1 MLQAGDGRGGGDDD
15 RDQSRG
21 GRRLRDD
28 RSEAEKLLD
37 VGIRFEGLRALMD
50 GLQKSGLRR
59 ELKPGCVVIARRD
72 IPGDSIITSQSYE
85 LTSVYYQGERDAQI
99 ERVPVASLDARA
111 PSGCEGYV
119 KYVTLFSPEYHER
132 PVIVR
137 PEDAGLV
144 SLRDEIVDSLAIGLP
159 ILGFWISVC
168 AAFLAYGRLTGR

>member
-1 MLQAGDGRGGGDDD
+1 MLQSDDDDD
-15 RDQSRG
+15 RDLRSRG

-37 VGIRFEGLRALMD
+37 VGIRFEGLRALYD

-59 ELKPGCVVIARRD
+59 ELKPGCVVIARAD

-85 LTSVYYQGERDAQI
+85 LTSVYYQGAPRGGGLI
-99 ERVPVASLDARA
+99 EKVQVGSLDARA
-111 PSGCEGYV
+111 PAGCEGYV
-119 KYVTLFSPEYHER
+119 KYVTLFSPEYHEQ

-159 ILGFWISVC
+159 ILGFWVSLC
-168 AAFLAYGRLTGR
+168 ALFIAYGKATGR